1 VPRELHAG
9 LGLAHRG
16 LGHLLTGADLLVVQ
30 ARDHLA
36 RLDPVA
42 LAHGDLADAAG
53 RLRGYRGIV
62 AFDPAA
68 HGDRARLTFRPGQE
82 EVPHPKPARPAKN
95 WSRKFSSV
103 RSFPQRSL
111 HRLLSHPPSSFFA
124 FPLGQGSRQ
133 IRQELNKATNCEY
146 LDSIG

>member
-1 VPRELHAG
+1 MTPASAIEVVAAKIAQLFVLLLG
-9 LGLAHRG
+9 MTGLA
-16 LGHLLTGADLLVVQ
+16 LTV
-30 ARDHLA
+30 A
-36 RLDPVA
+36 RLYPVA

-68 HGDRARLTFRPGQE
+68 HGDHARLTFRPARKKC
-82 EVPHPKPARPAKN
+82 HTPKPARLAKN

-111 HRLLSHPPSSFFA
+111 HRWLSHRRPPSSPF
-124 FPLGQGSRQ
+124 L
-133 IRQELNKATNCEY
+133 
-146 LDSIG
+146 